1 MTENPRVG
9 GSIPALATILF
20 SQLRELIALVVAI
33 HYQNQ
38 SVIDRYLMDRR
49 DELSS

>member
-1 MTENPRVG
+1 MGTENPRVG
-9 GSIPALATILF
+9 GSIPPLATNF
-20 SQLRELIALVVAI
+20 FDDFRIALVVAI

-38 SVIDRYLMDRR
+38 SVIDRYLMDQR